1 MRPPKIVVIFRGLP
15 GSGKSFVAKNIKS
28 QESSY
33 GSEAPRILA
42 LDDYFECDGEY
53 EYEVELEDS
62 YRASLVKSFKKQ
74 VDDGYFDF
82 VMVDCINNLT
92 KHYEEMWSY
101 AKQKGFEV
109 YIAEIDCDIG
119 MAASRNVHGWTEDS
133 LKKLSKQWDRTPD
146 HFNKLDL
153 LGFLQDKE
161 ITQVEM
167 EDAEPD
173 QTEPDSEQNSSDKT
187 GKYRKTLVSGSYEE
201 EDEVRFLTKRK
212 SDKFAVFLD

>member
-1 MRPPKIVVIFRGLP
+1 M
-15 GSGKSFVAKNIKS
+15 
-28 QESSY
+28 
-33 GSEAPRILA
+33 
-42 LDDYFECDGEY
+42 
-53 EYEVELEDS
+53 
-62 YRASLVKSFKKQ
+62 
-74 VDDGYFDF
+74 
-82 VMVDCINNLT
+82 
-92 KHYEEMWSY
+92 
-101 AKQKGFEV
+101 
-109 YIAEIDCDIG
+109 
-119 MAASRNVHGWTEDS
+119 
-133 LKKLSKQWDRTPD
+133 SKQWDRTPD

-173 QTEPDSEQNSSDKT
+173 QTEPDSEQNSDKT

>member
-1 MRPPKIVVIFRGLP
+1 
-15 GSGKSFVAKNIKS
+15 
-28 QESSY
+28 
-33 GSEAPRILA
+33 
-42 LDDYFECDGEY
+42 
-53 EYEVELEDS
+53 
-62 YRASLVKSFKKQ
+62 
-74 VDDGYFDF
+74 
-82 VMVDCINNLT
+82 
-92 KHYEEMWSY
+92 
-101 AKQKGFEV
+101 
-109 YIAEIDCDIG
+109 
-119 MAASRNVHGWTEDS
+119 MAASRNVHGWKEDS

-173 QTEPDSEQNSSDKT
+173 QTEPDSEKQNNSDQKT
-187 GKYRKTLVSGSYEE
+187 GKNRKTLVSGSYEE

>member
-1 MRPPKIVVIFRGLP
+1 
-15 GSGKSFVAKNIKS
+15 
-28 QESSY
+28 
-33 GSEAPRILA
+33 
-42 LDDYFECDGEY
+42 
-53 EYEVELEDS
+53 
-62 YRASLVKSFKKQ
+62 
-74 VDDGYFDF
+74 
-82 VMVDCINNLT
+82 
-92 KHYEEMWSY
+92 
-101 AKQKGFEV
+101 
-109 YIAEIDCDIG
+109 
-119 MAASRNVHGWTEDS
+119 MAATRNVHGWKEDS

-173 QTEPDSEQNSSDKT
+173 QTEPDSEQNNPDKT

-201 EDEVRFLTKRK
+201 VEDEVRFLTKRK

>member
-1 MRPPKIVVIFRGLP
+1 MISAWPPHAMFMA
-15 GSGKSFVAKNIKS
+15 GKKTASKNC
-28 QESSY
+28 Q
-33 GSEAPRILA
+33 
-42 LDDYFECDGEY
+42 
-53 EYEVELEDS
+53 
-62 YRASLVKSFKKQ
+62 
-74 VDDGYFDF
+74 
-82 VMVDCINNLT
+82 NN
-92 KHYEEMWSY
+92 
-101 AKQKGFEV
+101 G
-109 YIAEIDCDIG
+109 IIP
-119 MAASRNVHGWTEDS
+119 
-133 LKKLSKQWDRTPD
+133 PD

-173 QTEPDSEQNSSDKT
+173 QTEPDSEQNNPDKT

>member
-1 MRPPKIVVIFRGLP
+1 
-15 GSGKSFVAKNIKS
+15 
-28 QESSY
+28 
-33 GSEAPRILA
+33 
-42 LDDYFECDGEY
+42 
-53 EYEVELEDS
+53 
-62 YRASLVKSFKKQ
+62 
-74 VDDGYFDF
+74 
-82 VMVDCINNLT
+82 
-92 KHYEEMWSY
+92 
-101 AKQKGFEV
+101 
-109 YIAEIDCDIG
+109 
-119 MAASRNVHGWTEDS
+119 MAASRNANGWKEDS

-173 QTEPDSEQNSSDKT
+173 QTEPDSEQNSDKNS

>member
-1 MRPPKIVVIFRGLP
+1 
-15 GSGKSFVAKNIKS
+15 
-28 QESSY
+28 
-33 GSEAPRILA
+33 
-42 LDDYFECDGEY
+42 
-53 EYEVELEDS
+53 
-62 YRASLVKSFKKQ
+62 
-74 VDDGYFDF
+74 
-82 VMVDCINNLT
+82 
-92 KHYEEMWSY
+92 
-101 AKQKGFEV
+101 
-109 YIAEIDCDIG
+109 
-119 MAASRNVHGWTEDS
+119 MAASRNVHGWKEDS

-173 QTEPDSEQNSSDKT
+173 QTEPDSEQNNPDKT

-201 EDEVRFLTKRK
+201 EEEVRFLTKRK

>member
-1 MRPPKIVVIFRGLP
+1 
-15 GSGKSFVAKNIKS
+15 
-28 QESSY
+28 
-33 GSEAPRILA
+33 
-42 LDDYFECDGEY
+42 
-53 EYEVELEDS
+53 
-62 YRASLVKSFKKQ
+62 
-74 VDDGYFDF
+74 
-82 VMVDCINNLT
+82 
-92 KHYEEMWSY
+92 
-101 AKQKGFEV
+101 
-109 YIAEIDCDIG
+109 
-119 MAASRNVHGWTEDS
+119 MAASRNVHGWKEDS

-173 QTEPDSEQNSSDKT
+173 QTEPDSEKQNSDQKT
-187 GKYRKTLVSGSYEE
+187 GKNRKTLVSGSYEE

>member
-1 MRPPKIVVIFRGLP
+1 M
-15 GSGKSFVAKNIKS
+15 
-28 QESSY
+28 
-33 GSEAPRILA
+33 
-42 LDDYFECDGEY
+42 
-53 EYEVELEDS
+53 
-62 YRASLVKSFKKQ
+62 
-74 VDDGYFDF
+74 
-82 VMVDCINNLT
+82 
-92 KHYEEMWSY
+92 
-101 AKQKGFEV
+101 
-109 YIAEIDCDIG
+109 
-119 MAASRNVHGWTEDS
+119 
-133 LKKLSKQWDRTPD
+133 SKQWDRTPD